1 MCFVDLVFPR
11 NPKQIVE
18 CLCNEM
24 GDSKMIFKKKF
35 QSFTFLIDAFFFMFC
50 SSGTISSLR
59 CNVIPNIKT
68 FVNCA
73 LGMYDI
79 VSLVK

>member
-24 GDSKMIFKKKF
+24 GDSKMKYFFIF
-35 QSFTFLIDAFFFMFC
+35 QSFAFLIDAFPFMFC

-68 FVNCA
+68 FVNCV